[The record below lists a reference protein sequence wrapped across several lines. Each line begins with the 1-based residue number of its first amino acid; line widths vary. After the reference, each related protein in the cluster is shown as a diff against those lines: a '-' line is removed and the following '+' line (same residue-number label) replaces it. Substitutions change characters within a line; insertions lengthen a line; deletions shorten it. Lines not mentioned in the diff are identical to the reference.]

1 MRSLDVE
8 EGQGCPQPLLLANS
22 EQGVWAVLLSPK
34 HHVCGLLAE
43 AGNGI
48 EIPLGGEKELPVAG
62 LGSSFPCSFKSA
74 FGGLIWI
81 PDCLDSQ

>member
-48 EIPLGGEKELPVAG
+48 EIPLGGEKR
-62 LGSSFPCSFKSA
+62 S
-74 FGGLIWI
+74 
-81 PDCLDSQ
+81 CLWQDVEVVFLVHSNLLLEV